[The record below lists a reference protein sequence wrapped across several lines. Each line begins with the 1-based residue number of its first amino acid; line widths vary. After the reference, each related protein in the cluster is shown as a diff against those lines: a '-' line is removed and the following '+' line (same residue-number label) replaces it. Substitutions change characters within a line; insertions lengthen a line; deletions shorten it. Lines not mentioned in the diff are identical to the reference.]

1 MMLTEKLL
9 QVDGVTIR
17 IDDDRTRAGNQ
28 TVGDDNFLERIVG
41 LLSEQV
47 E

>member
-1 MMLTEKLL
+1 MLTEKLL

-17 IDDDRTRAGNQ
+17 IDDDCRRAGNQ
-28 TVGDDNFLERIVG
+28 TVGDDFLDKIVG